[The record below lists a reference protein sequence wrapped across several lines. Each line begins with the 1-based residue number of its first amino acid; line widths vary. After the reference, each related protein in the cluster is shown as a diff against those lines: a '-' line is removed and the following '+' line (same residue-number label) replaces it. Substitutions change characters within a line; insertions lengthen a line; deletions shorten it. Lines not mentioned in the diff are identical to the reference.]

1 LIGFKRRF
9 FKFSLL
15 FLALGGIVLDNYKL
29 AGVDV
34 VAGYEAVDFIK
45 KHVATTF
52 RPGVTSSLGGFAGLF
67 SLGQFKHME
76 EPILASGTD
85 GVGTKL
91 KIAFVMDKHDTIGI
105 DCVAYSVNDI
115 ICTGAEP
122 LYFLDYIACGK
133 VYPEKINQIV
143 AGVAEGCRQANCA
156 LIGGE
161 TAEMP
166 GFYADDEYDLAGM
179 AVGIIDKKD
188 IIDGQKTTAGD
199 VLIGIASSG
208 LHSNG
213 YSLVRKIVQPN
224 SENVGRYI
232 AEFGKT
238 LGEEL
243 LIPTKMYAAMVKGI
257 MADAEIKGISNIT
270 GGGFL
275 ENVPRMLHGGLQA
288 RVNLDSWDVLPIF
301 SYLEREGR
309 IEKTEMHNIF
319 NMGIGMVVCVA
330 ASEVDK
336 VMASLKAMG
345 EVGFVIGDV
354 VANPDGGL
362 IYV

>member
-1 LIGFKRRF
+1 M
-9 FKFSLL
+9 
-15 FLALGGIVLDNYKL
+15 DNYKL
-29 AGVDV
+29 SGVDIA
-34 VAGYEAVDFIK
+34 AGYESIDIIK
-45 KHVATTF
+45 HHVAKTK
-52 RPGVTSSLGGFAGLF
+52 REGVIGGIGGFGGLF
-67 SLGQFKHME
+67 SLANFKHMQ
-76 EPILASGTD
+76 EPVLASGTD

-91 KIAFVMDKHDTIGI
+91 KIAFVMDKHDTVGI

-133 VYPEKINQIV
+133 VFPERVGKIV
-143 AGVAEGCRQANCA
+143 EGVAMGCQMAGCA

-166 GFYADDEYDLAGM
+166 GFYPDDEYDLAGT

-188 IIDGQKTTAGD
+188 IIDGSKIVQGD

-213 YSLVRKIVQPN
+213 YSLVRKLLAPGADNI
-224 SENVGRYI
+224 GKYI
-232 AEFGKT
+232 DEFGRT

-243 LIPTKMYAAMVKGI
+243 LAPTKIYVKTI
-257 MADAEIKGISNIT
+257 LSLMENVEVKGISNIT

-275 ENVPRMLHGGLQA
+275 ENVPRMLPEGFCA
-288 RVNLDSWDVLPIF
+288 KINLGSWDVLPIF
-301 SYLEREGR
+301 KYLENIGKLDT
-309 IEKTEMHNIF
+309 IEMHNIF
-319 NMGIGMVVCVA
+319 NMGIGMVVAVSQEDCDRA
-330 ASEVDK
+330 IQILQKFGE
-336 VMASLKAMG
+336 MAY
-345 EVGFVIGDV
+345 VIGEIAENSDK
-354 VANPDGGL
+354 DF

>member
-1 LIGFKRRF
+1 M
-9 FKFSLL
+9 
-15 FLALGGIVLDNYKL
+15 DNYK
-29 AGVDV
+29 ASGVDI
-34 VAGYEAVDFIK
+34 VAGYESVDIIK
-45 KHVATTF
+45 HHVARTM
-52 RPGVTSSLGGFAGLF
+52 RDGVIGGIGGFGGLF
-67 SLGQFKHME
+67 SLAKFKHME
-76 EPILASGTD
+76 EPVLASGTD

-91 KIAFVMDKHDTIGI
+91 KIAFAMDKHDTVGI

-133 VYPEKINQIV
+133 VVPERVGKIV
-143 AGVAEGCRQANCA
+143 EGVALGCQMAGCA

-166 GFYADDEYDLAGM
+166 GFYPDDEYDLAGT

-188 IIDGQKTTAGD
+188 LIDGSKIVQGD

-213 YSLVRKIVQPN
+213 YSLVRKLLAP
-224 SENVGRYI
+224 SKDNVGKYI
-232 AEFGKT
+232 DEFGQT

-243 LIPTKMYAAMVKGI
+243 LVPTKIYVKTILSLMENVDVKGV
-257 MADAEIKGISNIT
+257 SNIT

-275 ENVPRMLHGGLQA
+275 ENVPRMLPKGYCAKLKTG
-288 RVNLDSWDVLPIF
+288 SWDVLPIF
-301 SYLEREGR
+301 KYLENIGKLDT
-309 IEKTEMHNIF
+309 IEMHNIF
-319 NMGIGMVVCVA
+319 NMGIGMVVAVA
-330 ASEVDK
+330 QEDADR
-336 VMASLKAMG
+336 AMQLLQNLG
-345 EVGFVIGDV
+345 ETSYVIGEIAENSDK
-354 VANPDGGL
+354 DF